1 MKNLVRIVLEGTYSN
16 VKRILFASD
25 RVTDMELR
33 SKILEGRIVPT
44 DKVAEVP
51 CIGCGGCKNVCPTGA
66 VEMVKLEEP
75 VELIEG
81 LIKEEIPVLD
91 SLKCV
96 NCYYCHDFCPLY
108 ALFGEAGTI
117 HPNDVGEVHPDVREM
132 LEKPV
137 KISDDKLAYIAKY
150 LSDTAIIRKRQ
161 NQENSK

>member
-1 MKNLVRIVLEGTYSN
+1 MKNIVRIVLEGTYSN

-44 DKVAEVP
+44 EKVAEIP
-51 CIGCGGCKNVCPTGA
+51 CIGCAGCKNVCPTSA
-66 VEMVKLEEP
+66 ISMVKLEEP
-75 VELIEG
+75 VELMEG

-91 SLKCV
+91 TLKCV

-117 HPNDVGEVHPDVREM
+117 HPNDVGIVEEDVRKL

-137 KISDDKLAYIAKY
+137 KISEDKIAFISQY
-150 LSDTAIIRKRQ
+150 LSDTAIIRKREDKD
-161 NQENSK
+161 N

>member
-1 MKNLVRIVLEGTYSN
+1 MKNIVRIILEGTYSN
-16 VKRILFASD
+16 IMRILFASD

-33 SKILEGRIVPT
+33 NKILEGSIAPT
-44 DKVAEVP
+44 DKVAKIP
-51 CIGCGGCKNVCPTGA
+51 CIGCAGCKNVCPTSA
-66 VEMVKLEEP
+66 IEMVKLEEP

-117 HPNDVGEVHPDVREM
+117 HPNDVGAVEENIKE
-132 LEKPV
+132 LLKKPV
-137 KISDDKLAYIAKY
+137 KISDDKIAFISQY
-150 LSDTAIIRKRQ
+150 LSDNAIIRKR
-161 NQENSK
+161 ENKGN

>member
-1 MKNLVRIVLEGTYSN
+1 MKNIVRIILEGTYSN
-16 VKRILFASD
+16 IMRIFFASD

-33 SKILEGRIVPT
+33 NKILEGSIVPT
-44 DKVAEVP
+44 DKVAKIP
-51 CIGCGGCKNVCPTGA
+51 CIGCAGCKNVCPTSA
-66 VEMVKLEEP
+66 IEMVKLEEP

-117 HPNDVGEVHPDVREM
+117 HPNDVGVVEEDIKE
-132 LEKPV
+132 LLKKPV
-137 KISDDKLAYIAKY
+137 KISDDKIAFISQY
-150 LSDTAIIRKRQ
+150 LSDNAVIRKR
-161 NQENSK
+161 NKSN

>member
-1 MKNLVRIVLEGTYSN
+1 MKNLVQIILEGAYSN
-16 VKRILFASD
+16 IKRIIFASD

-33 SKILEGRIVPT
+33 NKILEGRIEPT
-44 DKVAEVP
+44 DKVAEIP

-66 VEMVKLEEP
+66 IEMVKLEEP
-75 VELIEG
+75 VELMEG

-117 HPNDVGEVHPDVREM
+117 HPNDVGIVEEDITEM

-137 KISDDKLAYIAKY
+137 KISDDKIAFIAQY
-150 LSDTAIIRKRQ
+150 LSDNAIIRKR
-161 NQENSK
+161 EDNSK